1 MLLLVPNPKLQKKE
15 CKEKVAEECMRI
27 DMPLRRRVSTIKE
40 QFDNFLIA
48 LLLRMQI
55 SYVLLDC
62 LY

>member
-1 MLLLVPNPKLQKKE
+1 
-15 CKEKVAEECMRI
+15 
-27 DMPLRRRVSTIKE
+27 MPLRRRVSTIKE